1 MKHLHC
7 MNIAEAFGT
16 PLTEQIDLLKKTG
29 FDGFFMAWR
38 GDEDVRLCVRH
49 GRETGMVFQSLHAP
63 FTKMKDM
70 WEKDEEKAQTA
81 LNELLHCLHLC
92 AEEEIPLM
100 VVHAFIGFE
109 DHTPTP
115 EGIERFGKL
124 AAAAEKEKV
133 LLAFENTEGEEYLDA
148 LLQAFR
154 DNPWV
159 GFCWDSGHESCYNR
173 GQDLLGKYG
182 DRLLC
187 THINDNLGISDP
199 GGKITWLDDLHLMPF
214 DGVIDWADAASRL
227 HRCGYRE
234 ALTMEMT
241 VKSKPGR
248 HENDAY
254 AALPPEIYF
263 AKCHERLQRI
273 AGMLEVL

>member
-1 MKHLHC
+1 MKRLHC
-7 MNIAEAFGT
+7 MNIGKGFDA

-29 FDGFFMAWR
+29 FDGFFISWR
-38 GDEDVRLCVRH
+38 GDEDVRLCARY
-49 GRETGMVFQSLHAP
+49 GRETGMAFQSLHAP

-70 WEKDEEKAQTA
+70 WEKDEEKAQIA

-92 AEEEIPLM
+92 AEEGIPLM

-109 DHTPTP
+109 DHTPTA
-115 EGIERFGKL
+115 EGLERFGQL

-148 LLQAFR
+148 LMEAFR
-154 DNPWV
+154 GNPWV
-159 GFCWDSGHESCYNR
+159 GFCWDSGHEVCYNR
-173 GQDLLGKYG
+173 GQDLLKKYG

-199 GGKITWLDDLHLMPF
+199 EGSITWLDDLHLLPF
-214 DGVIDWADAASRL
+214 DGVINWQDAASRL
-227 HRCGYRE
+227 HRCGYRG
-234 ALTMEMT
+234 ALTMEMN

-254 AALPPEIYF
+254 AALPLEVYF
-263 AKCHERLQRI
+263 ARCHERLQRI
-273 AGMLEVL
+273 ARMLEAL